1 MTRIVNAVTLA
12 ALLGSLSLPLPPS
25 VLAQSVSPLP
35 PASPPAGPAPDQT
48 TASYGDW
55 TLRCNRRVDLTP
67 PRRFCEM
74 ALIVQKPG
82 EASAQ
87 GQVAV
92 GRVARNEPLK
102 VTAVLPP
109 NLAFKTA
116 PKLVTDGKDAVAIE
130 LAWTRCISGACFS
143 DAPLSEE
150 TLSKLRSRTEAGR
163 IDYRDGTDREAS
175 LPVSFRGFSQAL
187 DALAREP
194 D

>member
-1 MTRIVNAVTLA
+1 MIGIGNATTLA
-12 ALLGSLSLPLPPS
+12 ALVGSLSVLLQLPAVAQSIPPLPS
-25 VLAQSVSPLP
+25 AVP
-35 PASPPAGPAPDQT
+35 PANSAPDQT

-55 TLRCNRRVDLTP
+55 TLRCNRRIDLTP

-82 EASAQ
+82 EAGAQ

-109 NLAFKTA
+109 NVALKTA
-116 PKLVTDGKDAVAIE
+116 PRLVTDGKDALSVE

-143 DAPLSEE
+143 DASLSDEAV
-150 TLSKLRSRTEAGR
+150 SKLRSRTEAGR
-163 IDYRDGTDREAS
+163 IDYRDGTDRDAS
-175 LPVSFRGFSQAL
+175 LPLSFRGFSQAL

>member
-1 MTRIVNAVTLA
+1 MTKVGIATTIA
-12 ALLGSLSLPLPPS
+12 ALLGSLGFLLQSP
-25 VLAQSVSPLP
+25 VVAQPVPALP
-35 PASPPAGPAPDQT
+35 PAAPTSDPAPDQT

-55 TLRCNRRVDLTP
+55 TLRCNRRIDLTP

-82 EASAQ
+82 EATAR

-109 NLAFKTA
+109 NVAFKTA
-116 PKLVTDGKDAVAIE
+116 PRLVTDGKDALSLE
-130 LAWTRCISGACFS
+130 LAWTRCVAGACFS
-143 DAPLSEE
+143 DAPLSDEAIG
-150 TLSKLRSRTEAGR
+150 KLRTRTEAGR

>member
-1 MTRIVNAVTLA
+1 MTKVGIATTLA
-12 ALLGSLSLPLPPS
+12 ALLGSLGFLLQSP
-25 VLAQSVSPLP
+25 VVAQSVPALP
-35 PASPPAGPAPDQT
+35 PAALPSDPVPDQT

-55 TLRCNRRVDLTP
+55 TLRCNRRIDLTP

-74 ALIVQKPG
+74 ALIVQKSG
-82 EASAQ
+82 EANAQ
-87 GQVAV
+87 GQVTV

-109 NLAFKTA
+109 NVAFKTG
-116 PKLVTDGKDAVAIE
+116 PKLVVDGKDALTIE
-130 LAWTRCISGACFS
+130 LAWTRCTSGACFS
-143 DAPLSEE
+143 DASLSDEAIG
-150 TLSKLRSRTEAGR
+150 KLRSRTEAGR

>member
-1 MTRIVNAVTLA
+1 MTGIKSAA
-12 ALLGSLSLPLPPS
+12 MFMALLGSLGLLLPPP
-25 VLAQSVSPLP
+25 VIGQSMPPLP
-35 PASPPAGPAPDQT
+35 PAAPPADPAPEQT

-55 TLRCNRRVDLTP
+55 TLRCNRRIDLTP

-109 NLAFKTA
+109 NVAFKTA
-116 PKLVTDGKDAVAIE
+116 PKLVTDGKDAVSIE
-130 LAWTRCISGACFS
+130 LAWTRCLSGACYS

-150 TLSKLRSRTEAGR
+150 ALSKLRSRTEAGR
-163 IDYRDGTDREAS
+163 IDYRDGTDRGAS